1 MSGSAYRGLSA
12 EQDSRFKDKESDL
25 LQRTKFPSVFAK
37 PVDTSKVSMQVMRPW
52 VSARIEELLGF
63 EDDVVVELIMG
74 TLETEQHPDPR
85 KLQISITGF
94 LEGNTRTFMSELWRH
109 LVSAQTSVGGIPRAF
124 VEQKKAEMQQKR
136 AENEELVEQVR
147 RRAPPPRSEP
157 PRAGGRWDRGQP
169 PLEAS
174 SRPPRGRRPPDAFV
188 DKRGNVTR
196 REQDHGWGARARR
209 TYDEVPPADRGAYA
223 REPADHG
230 AYTREAAQ
238 ERGAS
243 RTPSPPPRRY
253 TPPP

>member
-1 MSGSAYRGLSA
+1 M
-12 EQDSRFKDKESDL
+12 
-25 LQRTKFPSVFAK
+25 FAK

-169 PLEAS
+169 PIEAS